1 MWMPKKTA
9 GVPAKNMEVLVPMY
23 VGRMGIVVGKEPMI
37 TDVVQGK
44 DAKGI
49 IVVSRSLNLSKIQHS
64 K

>member
-1 MWMPKKTA
+1 M
-9 GVPAKNMEVLVPMY
+9 NMEVLVLVY
-23 VGRMGIVVGKEPMI
+23 VGRMGIVVGKDTMI